1 MINESVI
8 STRND
13 PDYMQLTK
21 SPFEINK
28 HYIEL
33 ITKYLI
39 RDEKENGRRQSM
51 NDEITIKNDAANYQI
66 TRSSLERLQPRK
78 WLNDEII
85 NAYISLVNLRPS

>member
-1 MINESVI
+1 
-8 STRND
+8 
-13 PDYMQLTK
+13 MQLTK

-33 ITKYLI
+33 ITKYLVK
-39 RDEKENGRRQSM
+39 DEKGGRRQSM
-51 NDEITIKNDAANYQI
+51 NDDIAIKNDAANYQL

-85 NAYISLVNLRPS
+85 NAYIILVN